1 MKSKSNPKAFWSHIR
16 RRLKTKTGVAPLLE
30 NNNDKCSTKF
40 SDSDKANILQKQ
52 FSRAFTREPEGDIPS
67 LQKRTESEISY
78 FDETVEMV
86 QYELKKLN
94 INKSCGPDEIL
105 SSHISKP
112 IAFLLN
118 KTIEYGKIPND
129 WKRAYVS
136 PIFKKGA
143 RNRAENYRPISLT
156 SVVCKIMERFI
167 KEEIMN
173 HVTNNK
179 LLSTKQYGF
188 ISGRSTTTQLL
199 RYLDECINNIVD
211 GGVVD
216 TIYLDFAKAFDTIP
230 HRRLLGKLDSY
241 GIRGSILNW
250 IKVFLIERSQ
260 VVKVN
265 HTESEPTSVP
275 SGVPQGSVLGPVL
288 FVLYINDLPETVKS
302 DILLFADDTK
312 IMRTITT
319 REDACTLQNDIDS
332 LQDWSHKWL
341 LNFNADKCHVLTVG
355 KFENIRHT
363 HRYKIHERELDHV
376 FEEKDLGV
384 HFDAELK

>member
-1 MKSKSNPKAFWSHIR
+1 
-16 RRLKTKTGVAPLLE
+16 
-30 NNNDKCSTKF
+30 
-40 SDSDKANILQKQ
+40 
-52 FSRAFTREPEGDIPS
+52 
-67 LQKRTESEISY
+67 
-78 FDETVEMV
+78 MV

-94 INKSCGPDEIL
+94 INKSCGSDEIHPRLLTEL
-105 SSHISKP
+105 SSYISKP

-188 ISGRSTTTQLL
+188 ISGRSTITQLL

-216 TIYLDFAKAFDTIP
+216 TIYLDFAKASDTIP

-241 GIRGSILNW
+241 GIRGSILN
-250 IKVFLIERSQ
+250 
-260 VVKVN
+260 
-265 HTESEPTSVP
+265 
-275 SGVPQGSVLGPVL
+275 
-288 FVLYINDLPETVKS
+288 
-302 DILLFADDTK
+302 
-312 IMRTITT
+312 
-319 REDACTLQNDIDS
+319 
-332 LQDWSHKWL
+332 
-341 LNFNADKCHVLTVG
+341 
-355 KFENIRHT
+355 
-363 HRYKIHERELDHV
+363 
-376 FEEKDLGV
+376 
-384 HFDAELK
+384 

>member
-1 MKSKSNPKAFWSHIR
+1 MVLSAEDQRPHN
-16 RRLKTKTGVAPLLE
+16 
-30 NNNDKCSTKF
+30 CS
-40 SDSDKANILQKQ
+40 
-52 FSRAFTREPEGDIPS
+52 DIS
-67 LQKRTESEISY
+67 
-78 FDETVEMV
+78 
-86 QYELKKLN
+86 
-94 INKSCGPDEIL
+94 
-105 SSHISKP
+105 
-112 IAFLLN
+112 
-118 KTIEYGKIPND
+118 
-129 WKRAYVS
+129 
-136 PIFKKGA
+136 
-143 RNRAENYRPISLT
+143 
-156 SVVCKIMERFI
+156 
-167 KEEIMN
+167 
-173 HVTNNK
+173 TN
-179 LLSTKQYGF
+179 F
-188 ISGRSTTTQLL
+188 
-199 RYLDECINNIVD
+199 INNIVD

-250 IKVFLIERSQ
+250 IIVFLIERRQ

-265 HTESEPTSVP
+265 HTESGPTSVL
-275 SGVPQGSVLGPVL
+275 SGIPQGSVLGPVL

-332 LQDWSHKWL
+332 LQHWSHKWL
-341 LNFNADKCHVLTVG
+341 LNFNADKCHVLTIG

-384 HFDAELK
+384 HFDAELKFEEHMAIKIKKANSIVGLIRRSFSYLDCKLFKKLYTTFVRPHLEYAQAVWSPHFIKHINMIENVQKRATKLVDGLHALDYQERLK

>member
-1 MKSKSNPKAFWSHIR
+1 
-16 RRLKTKTGVAPLLE
+16 
-30 NNNDKCSTKF
+30 
-40 SDSDKANILQKQ
+40 
-52 FSRAFTREPEGDIPS
+52 
-67 LQKRTESEISY
+67 
-78 FDETVEMV
+78 
-86 QYELKKLN
+86 
-94 INKSCGPDEIL
+94 
-105 SSHISKP
+105 
-112 IAFLLN
+112 
-118 KTIEYGKIPND
+118 
-129 WKRAYVS
+129 
-136 PIFKKGA
+136 
-143 RNRAENYRPISLT
+143 
-156 SVVCKIMERFI
+156 
-167 KEEIMN
+167 MN

-265 HTESEPTSVP
+265 HTESEPTSVL
-275 SGVPQGSVLGPVL
+275 SGIPQGSVLGPVL

-332 LQDWSHKWL
+332 LQHWSHKWL
-341 LNFNADKCHVLTVG
+341 LNFNADKCHVLTIG

-363 HRYKIHERELDHV
+363 SL
-376 FEEKDLGV
+376 
-384 HFDAELK
+384 

>member
-1 MKSKSNPKAFWSHIR
+1 
-16 RRLKTKTGVAPLLE
+16 
-30 NNNDKCSTKF
+30 
-40 SDSDKANILQKQ
+40 
-52 FSRAFTREPEGDIPS
+52 
-67 LQKRTESEISY
+67 
-78 FDETVEMV
+78 MV

-94 INKSCGPDEIL
+94 INKSCGPDEIHPRLLTEL

-143 RNRAENYRPISLT
+143 RNRAENYGPISLNI
-156 SVVCKIMERFI
+156 SVCKIMERFI

-211 GGVVD
+211 GGVLD

-265 HTESEPTSVP
+265 HTESEPTSVL
-275 SGVPQGSVLGPVL
+275 SGIPPRKRLGARS
-288 FVLYINDLPETVKS
+288 IC
-302 DILLFADDTK
+302 I
-312 IMRTITT
+312 I
-319 REDACTLQNDIDS
+319 
-332 LQDWSHKWL
+332 
-341 LNFNADKCHVLTVG
+341 
-355 KFENIRHT
+355 
-363 HRYKIHERELDHV
+363 YK
-376 FEEKDLGV
+376 
-384 HFDAELK
+384 